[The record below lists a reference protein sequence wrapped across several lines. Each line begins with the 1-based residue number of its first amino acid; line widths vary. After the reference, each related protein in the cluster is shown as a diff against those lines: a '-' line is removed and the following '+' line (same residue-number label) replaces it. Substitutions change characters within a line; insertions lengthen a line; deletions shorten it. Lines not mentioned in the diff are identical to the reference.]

1 MTTQR
6 IQYREVPATCL
17 DGTPWQWSGGCE
29 PFTVGTRVKII
40 LNGWK
45 IGGKETERG
54 DIPGTVVGYRIDAGW
69 LMAVVDADFV
79 PHWYMQLGRGR
90 IAVFAGRELEPL

>member
-1 MTTQR
+1 MSDQV
-6 IQYREVPATCL
+6 QFAQVPTDL
-17 DGTPWQWSGGCE
+17 TWQWSGRFPVPSPGD
-29 PFTVGTRVKII
+29 RVLII

-54 DIPGTVVGYRIDAGW
+54 DIPGKVVGYKIIEGW
-69 LMAVVDADFV
+69 LHIVVDCDFV

-90 IAVFAGRELEPL
+90 IATFAGRELEPL